1 MSERS
6 SRSSAESRCQGRVR
20 QYCIWPVVDAVSE
33 HSIGTLM
40 RVVVGVEYVR
50 CGHRRPR
57 GVGAGAGVRDLG

>member
-6 SRSSAESRCQGRVR
+6 SRSSAESRCQGGVR

-50 CGHRRPR
+50 CGRRRPR
-57 GVGAGAGVRDLG
+57 